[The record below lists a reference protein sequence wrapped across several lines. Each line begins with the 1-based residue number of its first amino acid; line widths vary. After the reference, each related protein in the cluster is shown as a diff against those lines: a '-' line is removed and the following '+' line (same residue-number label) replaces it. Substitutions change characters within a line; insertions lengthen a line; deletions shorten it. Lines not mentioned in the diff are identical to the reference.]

1 MDTYPQWID
10 IQGDDGTF
18 SAYLAVPRSG
28 KGPGIVLIQEIFGV
42 NAHIRSVA
50 DQYAADGFVVLV
62 PDMFWR
68 QAPRVELGYDEQ
80 DWGKAVALM
89 QKADVAQAQ
98 QDLAATAKTLRGLP
112 GVEGKIQSVGYC
124 WGGRMSYLAAANG
137 HVDGAVAY
145 YGGGIQNCLDRAD
158 DIKVPLL
165 MHFGGKDSHIPMD
178 AVRSVAERF
187 GIREEVEIHVYPE
200 AEHGFN
206 CSHRSSYNQRA
217 ASEAHGHTLIFL
229 SDNL

>member
-10 IQGDDGTF
+10 IHGDDGKF
-18 SAYLAVPRSG
+18 GAYLAVPRSG
-28 KGPGIVLIQEIFGV
+28 KGPGILLIQEIFGV

-50 DQYAADGFVVLV
+50 DQYAADGFVVLA

-68 QAPRVELGYDEQ
+68 QQPRVELGYDEQ
-80 DWGKAVALM
+80 DWARAAAFM
-89 QKADVAQAQ
+89 QKADVAKAQ
-98 QDLAATAKTLRGLP
+98 QDIAATAHALRALP
-112 GVEGKIQSVGYC
+112 GVGPKIASVGYC
-124 WGGRMSYLAAANG
+124 WGGRMSYLAGANG
-137 HVDGAVAY
+137 HVDAAVAY

-178 AVRSVAERF
+178 AVRTVAERF

-206 CSHRSSYNQRA
+206 CSHRSTYNQRA

-229 SDNL
+229 SENT